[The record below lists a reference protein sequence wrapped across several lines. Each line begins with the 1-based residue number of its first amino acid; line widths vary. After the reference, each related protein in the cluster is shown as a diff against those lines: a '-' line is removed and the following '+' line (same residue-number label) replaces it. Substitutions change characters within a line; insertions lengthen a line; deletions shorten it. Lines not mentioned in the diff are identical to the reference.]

1 MQAWAERHD
10 PFGATQASFRSAVQ
24 VALAPTKAF
33 LVDGMADWRVPDSAF
48 TDPVHLQWP
57 ETAAFT
63 RFIWNEARRQG
74 ADLPPLKE
82 DADNSV
88 RDDGP
93 KNPRTNEGGSIPE
106 TNHRTE
112 LNGNA
117 IRAKHVQKFGD
128 LFDELFLERRSDF
141 IPSKQ
146 TMITAPML
154 EAIAQN
160 TSGYSEGYPAGVPR
174 NYAWCSGSYKPP
186 GNSKPPPN
194 FTAVTGWG
202 QVYPKAGAPVYSN
215 PDGSI
220 AIANA
225 KTYIHLNTTREWI
238 LVQEQV
244 PDAIGGAHFI
254 SDFRPK
260 PTVAMKLSNQPDGS
274 VVIPIPPPGY
284 NDHFWMAK
292 RGTYPSGAVD
302 GVYVQMD
309 MRTNDPNMKVVA
321 NVGADWWRNPTAG
334 YVHGFTNNPG
344 AGMSNW
350 VELSTRWFTL
360 RFASWS
366 TSKLLADP
374 PPPLAETE
382 PTSVLVLRR
391 PISTP
396 PPCISRL

>member
-1 MQAWAERHD
+1 MLFSSYEFIFIFLPVAGY
-10 PFGATQASFRSAVQ
+10 FG
-24 VALAPTKAF
+24 
-33 LVDGMADWRVPDSAF
+33 
-48 TDPVHLQWP
+48 VHLFASKTVTVLWL
-57 ETAAFT
+57 
-63 RFIWNEARRQG
+63 IG
-74 ADLPPLKE
+74 ASLTFANDSMP
-82 DADNSV
+82 S
-88 RDDGP
+88 DGR
-93 KNPRTNEGGSIPE
+93 KNPRTNEGGSIPSAS
-106 TNHRTE
+106 HRTG
-112 LNGNA
+112 LNGDA
-117 IRAKHVQKFGD
+117 VQVKYVRKSSD
-128 LFDELFLERRSDF
+128 PRDDSLLERRPDLKS
-141 IPSKQ
+141 SKP

-160 TSGYSEGYPAGVPR
+160 TYGYSEGYPAGVPR

-186 GNSKPPPN
+186 GNSKPPPS

-238 LVQEQV
+238 LVQEQMRE
-244 PDAIGGAHFI
+244 AIDGAHFV

-260 PTVAMKLSNQPDGS
+260 PTVEMKLSEQPDGS

-284 NDHFWMAK
+284 NDHFWIAK
-292 RGTYPSGAVD
+292 RGTYPGGAVD

-321 NVGADWWRNPTAG
+321 NVGADWWRDATAG

-350 VELSTRWFTL
+350 VELSTRWITL

-396 PPCISRL
+396 PPCMSRL